1 MRERGKNSSACCCTV
16 GGRDI
21 AEVGAGGISRT
32 EGDELDLA
40 SFLVEAW
47 EDVWEGVILLRY

>member
-1 MRERGKNSSACCCTV
+1 MRWCRYAVWGIY
-16 GGRDI
+16 I

-32 EGDELDLA
+32 EGDELDLV
-40 SFLVEAW
+40 SFLVGAW